1 LEEKRIKVN
10 AEKLK
15 KKINGVFLL
24 DAETK
29 HELCALVDEFSAIS
43 QVVNLLRGKI
53 EELEKNENRA

>member
-1 LEEKRIKVN
+1 MN

-29 HELCALVDEFSAIS
+29 HELCSLVDEFTAIS

-53 EELEKNENRA
+53 QELERK